1 MVYDMPAWD
10 DKQIKR
16 FMFRAALFVRRGL
29 DALSAESIAD
39 RLAFRDFE
47 RDDRRMCLECSSL
60 QRGGRCFEVQQGN
73 MRGVSPKHE
82 PVQNILQRCDH
93 FAFQAP

>member
-16 FMFRAALFVRRGL
+16 FMFRVGLFVRRGL
-29 DALSAESIAD
+29 DHIKAESIAD

-47 RDDRRMCLECSSL
+47 RDDRRMCLECGNYQKSRSCFVGL
-60 QRGGRCFEVQQGN
+60 PMSTEQLARCHGFEWQK
-73 MRGVSPKHE
+73 P
-82 PVQNILQRCDH
+82 
-93 FAFQAP
+93 